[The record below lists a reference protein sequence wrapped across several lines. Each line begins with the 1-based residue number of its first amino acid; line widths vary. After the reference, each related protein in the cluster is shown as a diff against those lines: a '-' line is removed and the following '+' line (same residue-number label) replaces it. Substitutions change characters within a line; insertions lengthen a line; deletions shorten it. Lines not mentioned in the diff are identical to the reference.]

1 MAFNNAS
8 SLWDLS
14 LPPSLPSLADD
25 EFVALLQKQ
34 FGASNDGA
42 IPVTDKQPPNGFSTN
57 INPQQLSRFPSAH
70 DTSSP
75 LSDDEEDSPS
85 PSSANDNPRSRKQS
99 GATRDRQRSR
109 DDDDDHAPK
118 RKASEEDLDDEPNHK
133 SQHTCESIFGFFKN
147 NEMTPLTRH
156 T

>member
-1 MAFNNAS
+1 MAFNTAS

-34 FGASNDGA
+34 FGAGNDGA
-42 IPVTDKQPPNGFSTN
+42 IHVTDKQPPNGFSAN

-85 PSSANDNPRSRKQS
+85 PSSANGHTRSRKQS
-99 GATRDRQRSR
+99 GTTRERRRSG
-109 DDDDDHAPK
+109 DVEDEHAPK

-133 SQHTCESIFGFFKN
+133 SQHTCEFIFG
-147 NEMTPLTRH
+147 PRI
-156 T
+156 